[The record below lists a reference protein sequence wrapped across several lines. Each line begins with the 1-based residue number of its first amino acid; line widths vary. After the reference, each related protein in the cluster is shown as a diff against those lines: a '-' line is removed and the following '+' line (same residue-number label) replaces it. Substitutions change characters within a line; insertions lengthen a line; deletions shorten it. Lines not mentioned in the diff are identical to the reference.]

1 MPKPASKTSSAGNF
15 SALGPRWSDAECEA
29 FFDVFRANLAK
40 RVREDG
46 VRFSAV
52 PPSSAWSE
60 IASRLPGRTPGMC
73 EALFNLNR
81 TILSLPAG
89 AVTAVAFSASMN
101 DQYSKD
107 PELGMTRRE
116 SRESTPPPGAHRAVG
131 KRTPRGHPQKKKD
144 VHSPDFDVLE
154 MAGQALVSMS
164 PAPAA
169 ARAKSSKSSWD
180 GGSGDDNRAPEA
192 AFGSPAPSPARV
204 KSSKPSD
211 DDDESTRRVLKSS
224 RALFPASSDDDA
236 AGAGPANGVSA
247 ATASDSIPAGT
258 GLDDEAFGALD
269 GLFML
274 ADASTKAAKPKSA
287 GGRGKKGKPG
297 GKPPRAPLPKSPA
310 RKKGDSG
317 SAATPPRA
325 RFSAPSARDAL
336 ELGLSGPIR
345 GGGRVPGQSRK
356 SALKATQ
363 PVRLRDGVAGGG
375 FYRSP
380 ARMPPYAYAKNNGKY
395 ADPDTPGTAQLTRGL
410 GLLGPR
416 HVEETQLETRLGGG
430 LAVAAN
436 DSSRDP
442 PGTPG
447 GAARVAAGGHTVP
460 GTPNTPVNRG
470 IAPVATSFFASTPG
484 VLRGAPSAARRRWFL
499 AEHFYGSIDK
509 PWFRAVGYAPF
520 LKHLGLRA
528 GAESRVAFTKKE
540 WLAIRRALGTP
551 RRLSLPFLR
560 RERVALEKWRA
571 ETRDAW
577 ARRTPAEAS
586 EASRKTP
593 AAAKTEP
600 GADAPDRAAEPKP
613 EPEPEPD
620 EGETREASPV
630 PVDDWNPKPFE
641 VGDRVAARHPRVL
654 NVNTGSILIVRGA
667 RHLVQFDRIELGVEL
682 VRDINIAHLPHHL
695 DALLLEEEEKER
707 EAAAAAAAKE
717 AAEAAAA
724 DADAEPRRDAPAG
737 GGPSGG
743 PVAPAAALAA
753 KSAAKSGKPVA
764 GLSCSE
770 AAKAAAAS
778 AIAAAAKAA
787 AAAAAR
793 GDADAALLLGDAAGR
808 APETAEAVAAAAA
821 AAVAAASRE
830 GSADGS
836 ADAEASA
843 ASAHEEDT
851 RALAEVTTAL
861 DLKERLVS
869 ELRAMN
875 DVAETNARSA
885 DAKASVASPGGTVLE
900 PFQRQYASTVLKVRE
915 CNAHLQNAL
924 AKLRTQHRRR
934 ELAGASGAWRRFA
947 PGGGAAARGDG
958 GEIFAPLD
966 DDDDEKNAAD
976 AAAPGSFVA
985 PDATLSLTRSNA
997 SAEIVAACEFV
1008 AARRVREER
1017 KADGASSSSS
1027 SFPSDSAFAFA
1038 ARALGALLAV
1048 KTCTEHGADETLFR
1062 EVVDRC
1068 LASMAPRSEN
1078 AEAFEELK
1086 SGFDVL
1092 RVSVYG

>member
-1 MPKPASKTSSAGNF
+1 MTSSAGNF
-15 SALGPRWSDAECEA
+15 SALGPRWSDAECAA
-29 FFDVFRANLAK
+29 FFDAFLANRAK
-40 RVREDG
+40 REREDG

-60 IASRLPGRTPGMC
+60 IASRLTGRTSGMC

-169 ARAKSSKSSWD
+169 ARAKSSKSSLD
-180 GGSGDDNRAPEA
+180 GGSGDDTRAPEA

-236 AGAGPANGVSA
+236 AAAGPANGVSA

-274 ADASTKAAKPKSA
+274 ADASTKAALPKSA

-380 ARMPPYAYAKNNGKY
+380 ARMVIPPYAYAKNNGKY

-447 GAARVAAGGHTVP
+447 GAARVGAGGHSVP
-460 GTPNTPVNRG
+460 GTPSTPVNRG
-470 IAPVATSFFASTPG
+470 IAPVAPSFFASTPG

-560 RERVALEKWRA
+560 RERVALEKWRG

-577 ARRTPAEAS
+577 ARRTPAKAS
-586 EASRKTP
+586 EASRMTP

-600 GADAPDRAAEPKP
+600 GVDAPDRAAEPKP
-613 EPEPEPD
+613 EPEPEPY

-707 EAAAAAAAKE
+707 EATAAAAAKE

-724 DADAEPRRDAPAG
+724 GADAEPRRDGPPGVGPPAG
-737 GGPSGG
+737 PSPRRRLWRPNLMPTLETGRRTLLLRGGESGG
-743 PVAPAAALAA
+743 
-753 KSAAKSGKPVA
+753 G
-764 GLSCSE
+764 GLSPPPRRRRRRRRRVE
-770 AAKAAAAS
+770 TRTPRFFS
-778 AIAAAAKAA
+778 ATPPAERRRPPRLWRRLRRRSRRRRARLPGRQRRRRGVRRER
-787 AAAAAR
+787 AR
-793 GDADAALLLGDAAGR
+793 GGHSR
-808 APETAEAVAAAAA
+808 AAEA
-821 AAVAAASRE
+821 
-830 GSADGS
+830 
-836 ADAEASA
+836 
-843 ASAHEEDT
+843 
-851 RALAEVTTAL
+851 
-861 DLKERLVS
+861 
-869 ELRAMN
+869 
-875 DVAETNARSA
+875 
-885 DAKASVASPGGTVLE
+885 P
-900 PFQRQYASTVLKVRE
+900 
-915 CNAHLQNAL
+915 
-924 AKLRTQHRRR
+924 
-934 ELAGASGAWRRFA
+934 
-947 PGGGAAARGDG
+947 
-958 GEIFAPLD
+958 
-966 DDDDEKNAAD
+966 
-976 AAAPGSFVA
+976 
-985 PDATLSLTRSNA
+985 
-997 SAEIVAACEFV
+997 
-1008 AARRVREER
+1008 
-1017 KADGASSSSS
+1017 
-1027 SFPSDSAFAFA
+1027 
-1038 ARALGALLAV
+1038 
-1048 KTCTEHGADETLFR
+1048 
-1062 EVVDRC
+1062 
-1068 LASMAPRSEN
+1068 PRST
-1078 AEAFEELK
+1078 
-1086 SGFDVL
+1086 
-1092 RVSVYG
+1092 